1 MNMINILSLLNI
13 IDVPIRDIVNCI
25 EEEFNKMFPELQRLF
40 ETDLNSIAAELLAVS
55 LLTSRVAEHPV
66 FHTIINSFFSG
77 FLFLRT
83 VQQINEHCRK
93 FFRAMYKVGGVF
105 SLAADSVKE
114 QLKVSLLEKFNVTLD
129 L

>member
-1 MNMINILSLLNI
+1 MFEVLVCIILE
-13 IDVPIRDIVNCI
+13 VPIRDIANVI

-66 FHTIINSFFSG
+66 FHTIITGFLSG
-77 FLFLRT
+77 FLFLET
-83 VQQINEHCRK
+83 IQQVNEHCHK

-105 SLAADSVKE
+105 SLAANS
-114 QLKVSLLEKFNVTLD
+114 LKKRLNVSLLKDCNISLD
-129 L
+129 F